1 MQPQLSRTINTL
13 ITTALTMSAVFFLYS
28 CNPKSGAV
36 EEKNTTNV
44 PAPVQKEITVYGSN
58 TCDHCLEF
66 MKKADSVA
74 LKYTFKDVET
84 NAIYY
89 SELVKKI
96 KAANYQGYVSFPVI
110 EIEGKINVN
119 PPFAE
124 FMKMIK

>member
-1 MQPQLSRTINTL
+1 
-13 ITTALTMSAVFFLYS
+13 MSALFFMYS
-28 CNPKSGAV
+28 CNPKSGAAGA
-36 EEKNTTNV
+36 ENTANV
-44 PAPVQKEITVYGSN
+44 PAPVQKEITVYGSQ

-74 LKYTFKDVET
+74 IKYTFKDVET
-84 NAIYY
+84 NAMYY

-96 KAANYQGYVSFPVI
+96 QDANYQSYVSFPVI
-110 EIEGKINVN
+110 EIDGKINVN